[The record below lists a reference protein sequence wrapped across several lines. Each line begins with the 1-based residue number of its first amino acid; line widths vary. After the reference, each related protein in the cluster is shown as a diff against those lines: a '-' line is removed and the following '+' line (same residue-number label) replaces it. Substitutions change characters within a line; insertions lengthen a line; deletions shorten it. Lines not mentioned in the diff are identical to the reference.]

1 MRATAASKKNAVG
14 RIHLSRISL
23 ESPGI
28 TPYEVIFMKMYI
40 ISVLIL
46 LAIACSSQSTDTVNI
61 SRDSG
66 MAILANLTES
76 SSSPS
81 EAQESILQNQTNQ
94 TGNTSLL
101 ANDDL
106 WSWGKIPIGY
116 EVSDNGTLI
125 NLAEQ
130 EWAPSI

>member
-1 MRATAASKKNAVG
+1 
-14 RIHLSRISL
+14 
-23 ESPGI
+23 
-28 TPYEVIFMKMYI
+28 MKMYI

-66 MAILANLTES
+66 MAILANLTEG

-81 EAQESILQNQTNQ
+81 AVQESMLQNLTNQTNQ
-94 TGNTSLL
+94 TDDARLL

>member
-1 MRATAASKKNAVG
+1 
-14 RIHLSRISL
+14 
-23 ESPGI
+23 
-28 TPYEVIFMKMYI
+28 MKMYL

-66 MAILANLTES
+66 MAILANLTEG

-81 EAQESILQNQTNQ
+81 AVQESMLQNLTNQTNQTNQ
-94 TGNTSLL
+94 TGDARLL

>member
-1 MRATAASKKNAVG
+1 M
-14 RIHLSRISL
+14 L
-23 ESPGI
+23 
-28 TPYEVIFMKMYI
+28 
-40 ISVLIL
+40 
-46 LAIACSSQSTDTVNI
+46 Q
-61 SRDSG
+61 
-66 MAILANLTES
+66 NLT
-76 SSSPS
+76 
-81 EAQESILQNQTNQ
+81 NQTNQ
-94 TGNTSLL
+94 TKQTGDARLL

>member
-1 MRATAASKKNAVG
+1 MK
-14 RIHLSRISL
+14 IS
-23 ESPGI
+23 
-28 TPYEVIFMKMYI
+28 I

-46 LAIACSSQSTDTVNI
+46 LAIACSSQSMDTVNI

-66 MAILANLTES
+66 MAILANLTGS

-81 EAQESILQNQTNQ
+81 AAQESILQNQTNQ
-94 TGNTSLL
+94 TNQTGNTSLS
-101 ANDDL
+101 ANDNL

>member
-81 EAQESILQNQTNQ
+81 EAQESILQNKTNQ

>member
-1 MRATAASKKNAVG
+1 
-14 RIHLSRISL
+14 
-23 ESPGI
+23 
-28 TPYEVIFMKMYI
+28 MKMYI

-81 EAQESILQNQTNQ
+81 EAQESILQNKTNQ

>member
-1 MRATAASKKNAVG
+1 
-14 RIHLSRISL
+14 
-23 ESPGI
+23 
-28 TPYEVIFMKMYI
+28 MKMYI

-94 TGNTSLL
+94 TDKS
-101 ANDDL
+101 D
-106 WSWGKIPIGY
+106 WQHQS
-116 EVSDNGTLI
+116 VS
-125 NLAEQ
+125 E
-130 EWAPSI
+130 

>member
-1 MRATAASKKNAVG
+1 
-14 RIHLSRISL
+14 
-23 ESPGI
+23 
-28 TPYEVIFMKMYI
+28 MKMYI

-66 MAILANLTES
+66 MAILANLTEG

-81 EAQESILQNQTNQ
+81 AVQESMLQNLTNQTNQ
-94 TGNTSLL
+94 TGDARLL

>member
-1 MRATAASKKNAVG
+1 
-14 RIHLSRISL
+14 
-23 ESPGI
+23 
-28 TPYEVIFMKMYI
+28 MKMYI

>member
-1 MRATAASKKNAVG
+1 
-14 RIHLSRISL
+14 
-23 ESPGI
+23 
-28 TPYEVIFMKMYI
+28 MKMYI

-66 MAILANLTES
+66 MAILANLTGS

-81 EAQESILQNQTNQ
+81 AAQESILQNQTNQ

-101 ANDDL
+101 SNDDL
-106 WSWGKIPIGY
+106 WSWGQIPIGY